1 MSARRGPAGRLFALL
16 ALGVPAGLGLT
27 GALASCAQTPPNNP
41 VRSFERPEKV
51 DFVCMQVRDGTAN
64 AGFVAPA
71 PVALSKCTPASAEAA
86 STGGADFLPF
96 HLYALVTQTTRGELA
111 VADLT
116 AGSVVDHDYTA
127 PGVNFLTVGALPR
140 DIATTPDG
148 LLSFV
153 TSGEANKPALYAIA
167 SHRILGDTAGVVR
180 QGLDK
185 QIEPPHTTLSTWPAC
200 SLPDAPTSVAVIKK
214 EGLGAEG
221 ERDPYAYQV
230 AVLLPGGAGAK
241 GSAKI
246 VTLDVK
252 PFLRGAGL
260 LNVGLAPGLDDGP
273 RVEPGS
279 LAPCPVVGVVE
290 LGGASLVPPTVPKG
304 PAWDDGV
311 KYRTAA
317 PPLPDPGAFPPG
329 QSAAEPLPFSASC
342 LASPAPPAP
351 VVQYAE
357 PLGKATP
364 TGFVRDGT
372 RLYVGDAAL
381 PLIHVIDLSNPSAP
395 RELPPLLTSSLSE
408 PSRLV
413 TVKDLAISPE
423 TRDYKRFLYAIDD
436 KQGSVLVYD
445 VTDDASPRVPLTRP
459 HPQSNPFAPTDRV
472 QFGAPAV
479 AVQFARYEL
488 PQQRGNAPSTGALCN
503 PNPAIGVGQGPFSDP
518 GGFLRPSFAAGIGPG
533 RLRGVF
539 AFVTL
544 TNGQIVTVDV
554 DDWDAPCR
562 RPDPMASFPVSAT
575 TPQEPAVAGS
585 RDPYHAPTAFAADV
599 DTTSP
604 VTLEAFFPVSAPNR
618 VRSLFRL
625 NRGGTGG
632 NHAPLLAGQPQLFSA
647 LNAQLSTVGSGSEA
661 NPKLLPT
668 STEVADPGSLSDPLA
683 PNAGA
688 LKDNR
693 NTGVLPALPTGD
705 TATDVRSNVRFSYED
720 PTVHVDQEWATVYE
734 GVIPTLDGVVATVA
748 SGDGFRSLT
757 LAAPAAQLCARGVED
772 LTLGTERARAVSA
785 ALAAAKLPAIPLL
798 DRRMT
803 DYVEI
808 TDDLLPPTDP
818 YWLENQACWPEEL
831 ANGTAT
837 ARFAT
842 CNAFF
847 DGDFEPDP
855 KVTTTPKA
863 NANRHLP
870 ILEAFDGR
878 LVVSRFFT
886 PLDGPEVGIRR
897 VVPPEVSNQ
906 RPLALAQCCFHSQ
919 WKLRVRASNQW
930 ITKGANARSSVQFLH
945 HVKRGAGDRCV
956 QSCDARDQLLSSRS
970 PAVPFAGVTPGAA
983 PGRNSPLAMRNP
995 MFSFVA
1001 WNGVETQAKGVFRDL
1016 EPARDTF
1023 FRYSTRG
1030 QFTALTANLSS
1041 TSVAVN
1047 PRAMRYVEPLGQ
1059 IAIID
1064 GASQGLVL
1072 FDLRTV
1078 TLSRTSFF

>member
-1 MSARRGPAGRLFALL
+1 MSARRSGLAGRVFALL
-16 ALGVPAGLGLT
+16 ALGVPSSLGLA

-51 DFVCMQVRDGTAN
+51 DFVCMQVRDGTFDAK
-64 AGFVAPA
+64 VVPPT
-71 PVALSKCTPASAEAA
+71 PVALSKCTPVSAEAA
-86 STGGADFLPF
+86 SSGDAEFQPF
-96 HLYALVTQTTRGELA
+96 HLYALVTQTTRGEVA

-116 AGSVVDHDYTA
+116 AGTVVDHDYSA

-140 DIATTPDG
+140 DIAVTPDG

-153 TSGEANKPALYAIA
+153 TSAEPNKPALYAIA

-180 QGLDK
+180 EGLDK
-185 QIEPPHTTLSTWPAC
+185 QVEPPHTTLATWPAC
-200 SLPDAPTSVAVIKK
+200 TLPDVPTSVAVIKK
-214 EGLGAEG
+214 EGLGADT
-221 ERDPYAYQV
+221 RDPYAYQV

-241 GSAKI
+241 GPARI

-260 LNVGLAPGLDDGP
+260 LNVNLAPGLADGP

-279 LAPCPVVGVVE
+279 LSPCPVVGVVE
-290 LGGASLVPPTVPKG
+290 LGGAALVPSSVPTG

-311 KYRTAA
+311 KYRSAA

-329 QSAAEPLPFSASC
+329 QSALEPLPFSASC
-342 LASPAPPAP
+342 LAKPAAPAAS
-351 VVQYAE
+351 VTYAE
-357 PLGKATP
+357 PLGKASP
-364 TGFVRDGT
+364 TSFVRDGT

-381 PLIHVIDLSNPSAP
+381 PLIHVLDLSDPAAP
-395 RELPPLLTSSLSE
+395 RELAPLLTSSLSE

-436 KQGSVLVYD
+436 KQGSLLVYD
-445 VTDDASPRVPLTRP
+445 VSSDASPRVPLTRP

-472 QFGAPAV
+472 QFGAPVV

-488 PQQRGNAPSTGALCN
+488 PQQRGTAPSTGALCN
-503 PNPAIGVGQGPFSDP
+503 PNPAVGTGQGPFTDP
-518 GGFLRPSFAAGIGPG
+518 GGFLRPSVAAGIGPG

-562 RPDPMASFPVSAT
+562 RPDPMSSFPVSAT
-575 TPQEPAVAGS
+575 TPQEPAVDGS
-585 RDPYHAPTAFAADV
+585 ADPYHTPKAFASG

-618 VRSLFRL
+618 VRSLFTL
-625 NRGGTGG
+625 NRSGSGG
-632 NHAPLLAGQPQLFSA
+632 NHAPVLAGQPQLFNA
-647 LNAQLSTVGSGSEA
+647 LNAQLSTVGDGSEA

-668 STEVADPGSLSDPLA
+668 RTAVADPGSLADPLA
-683 PNAGA
+683 TNAGE
-688 LKDNR
+688 LKDVR
-693 NTGVLPALPTGD
+693 NDGVLPTLPTGD
-705 TATDVRSNVRFSYED
+705 TSTDVRPNVRFAYED
-720 PTVHVDQEWATVYE
+720 PTVHVDQDWATVYE
-734 GVIPTLDGVVATVA
+734 GILPTLDGVVTTVA
-748 SGDGFRSLT
+748 SADGFRTLT
-757 LAAPAAQLCARGVED
+757 LAAPDAQLCSRGVED
-772 LTLGTERARAVSA
+772 LALGSERARAVSA
-785 ALAAAKLPAIPLL
+785 ALEAAKLPAIPLL
-798 DRRMT
+798 ERRMT
-803 DYVEI
+803 DYAEI

-818 YWLENQACWPEEL
+818 YWLENQSCWPEEL
-831 ANGTAT
+831 AKGTAT
-837 ARFAT
+837 ARFAA
-842 CNAFF
+842 CNAYF

-863 NANRHLP
+863 NPNRHLP
-870 ILEAFDGR
+870 ILEAYDGR

-886 PLDGPEVGIRR
+886 PLDGAEAGLRR
-897 VVPPEVSNQ
+897 VVPPEPSNE

-919 WKLRVRASNQW
+919 FKVRVRAGNQW
-930 ITKGANARSSVQFLH
+930 ITKGANAAASVQFLH
-945 HVKRGAGDRCV
+945 HVKRGASDRCV
-956 QSCDARDQLLSSRS
+956 QSCDARDQLLTSRA
-970 PAVPFAGVTPGAA
+970 PAVPWAGVATAA
-983 PGRNSPLAMRNP
+983 PGRNSPLAMRSP

-1001 WNGVETQAKGVFRDL
+1001 WNGVEKQAKGGLRDL
-1016 EPARDTF
+1016 EPLRDTF

-1030 QFTALTANLSS
+1030 QFTGLSVSMSS

-1078 TLSRTSFF
+1078 TLGRTNFF

>member
-1 MSARRGPAGRLFALL
+1 MSPRRNVAGRLAALL

-64 AGFVAPA
+64 AALVPPT
-71 PVALSKCTPASAEAA
+71 PVALSKCTPVSAEAA
-86 STGGADFLPF
+86 STGDAEFQPF
-96 HLYALVTQTTRGELA
+96 HLYALVTQTTRGEVA

-116 AGSVVDHDYTA
+116 AGTVVDHDYSA

-153 TSGEANKPALYAIA
+153 TAGEVNKPALYAIA

-180 QGLDK
+180 KGLDG
-185 QIEPPHTTLSTWPAC
+185 QLEPPHTTLATWPAC
-200 SLPDAPTSVAVIKK
+200 SLPDAPTSVTVLKK
-214 EGLGAEG
+214 EGLGAQD

-241 GSAKI
+241 GPAKI

-260 LNVGLAPGLDDGP
+260 PNVGLAPGLTDGP

-290 LGGASLVPPTVPKG
+290 LGGAALVPPVVPKG

-311 KYRTAA
+311 KYRAA
-317 PPLPDPGAFPPG
+317 AAPLPDPGPFPAG
-329 QSAAEPLPFSASC
+329 QSAVEPLPFSASC
-342 LASPAPPAP
+342 LASPAPTAP
-351 VVQYAE
+351 VAVYAE
-357 PLGKATP
+357 PLGRAAP

-381 PLIHVIDLSNPSAP
+381 PLIHVVDLSNPTAP
-395 RELPPLLTSSLSE
+395 RELAPLLTSSLSE

-436 KQGSVLVYD
+436 KQGSLLVYD

-472 QFGAPAV
+472 QFSAPVV

-518 GGFLRPSFAAGIGPG
+518 GGFLRPSFASGIGPG

-539 AFVTL
+539 AFATL

-562 RPDPMASFPVSAT
+562 RPDPMAERPTSAT
-575 TPQEPAVAGS
+575 TPAEPGVAGS
-585 RDPYHAPTAFAADV
+585 RDPYHTPKAFAEG

-618 VRSLFRL
+618 VRSLFTL
-625 NRGGTGG
+625 NRSGTGG
-632 NHAPLLAGQPQLFSA
+632 NHAPVLAGQPQLFSS
-647 LNAQLSTVGSGSEA
+647 LNAQLSTVGPGSEGS
-661 NPKLLPT
+661 PKILPT
-668 STEVADPGSLSDPLA
+668 RTDVADPGSLADPLA

-688 LKDNR
+688 LKDAR
-693 NTGVLPALPTGD
+693 NDGVLPALPSGD
-705 TATDVRSNVRFSYED
+705 TATDVRANVRFSYED
-720 PTVHVDQEWATVYE
+720 PTVHVDQDWATVYE

-748 SGDGFRSLT
+748 SGDGFRTLT
-757 LAAPAAQLCARGVED
+757 LAAPAAQLCSRGVED
-772 LTLGTERARAVSA
+772 FALGSERARAVSA
-785 ALAAAKLPAIPLL
+785 ALEAAKLPAIPLL
-798 DRRMT
+798 ERRMT
-803 DYVEI
+803 DYAEI

-818 YWLENQACWPEEL
+818 YWLEDQACWPDEL
-831 ANGTAT
+831 AKGTAT
-837 ARFAT
+837 ARFAA
-842 CNAFF
+842 CDAYF

-863 NANRHLP
+863 NPNRHLP
-870 ILEAFDGR
+870 ILEAYDGR

-886 PLDGPEVGIRR
+886 PLDGPEAGLRR

-919 WKLRVRASNQW
+919 WKLRVRAGNQW
-930 ITKGANARSSVQFLH
+930 ITKGANARASVQFLH
-945 HVKRGAGDRCV
+945 HVKRGAADRCV
-956 QSCDARDQLLSSRS
+956 QSCEARDQLLSSRA
-970 PAVPFAGVTPGAA
+970 PAVPFAGVKPDAA

-1001 WNGVETQAKGVFRDL
+1001 WNGVERVTGGFRDL

-1030 QFTALTANLSS
+1030 QFTALTANMST